1 MNKDQVAY
9 ILSNK
14 PDHIS
19 EVRLYLKGRQP
30 MVHSIGKDTTFTI
43 QQKWSMLVLTNT
55 PIQPNL
61 ALPYTQFIDVNEIQS
76 IDFIQ

>member
-1 MNKDQVAY
+1 MTKDQIAF

-30 MVHSIGKDTTFTI
+30 MVHSFNPDSRFTI
-43 QQKWSMLVLTNT
+43 QQKWSMLVITNI
-55 PIQPNL
+55 PHQPSL
-61 ALPYTQFIDVNEIQS
+61 ALPYTLYVDVNEIQS